1 MRGPA
6 CGAAFRLVLRPLVAH
21 TRHRVAGE
29 VEQRDEDDACA
40 WVRAVNARWL
50 VHHGLR
56 EDAAAYLDHLAAVDP
71 GRLSRSCGIA
81 RSMVQRRDS
90 ESDPKPWFY
99 AGLFSL
105 ATAEEGRRFLAG
117 HDFTRMAIPRLAEV
131 LGSRVT
137 PDRVG
142 EATWAAVERIR
153 AALEEALVEH

>member
-1 MRGPA
+1 M
-6 CGAAFRLVLRPLVAH
+6 
-21 TRHRVAGE
+21 GE
-29 VEQRDEDDACA
+29 DLEQRDEDDAFA

-56 EDAAAYLDHLAAVDP
+56 EDAAGYLDHLAAVDP
-71 GRLSRSCGIA
+71 GRLKRSCAIA
-81 RSMVQRRDS
+81 RSMVQRRGS

-117 HDFTRMAIPRLAEV
+117 HDFTLMAIPQLAEA
-131 LGSRVT
+131 LGSRCT

-142 EATWAAVERIR
+142 EATWGVIERIR
-153 AALEEALVEH
+153 AALEEVAAEH